1 LIDAVGRILPDT
13 VLTLTNAQTN
23 QQRDLKSDP
32 TGHFAVTELA
42 AGDYLLDA
50 ERAGFATSQG
60 RVTLEAGQNLVRD
73 VALQVGALHETIVIT
88 AGPSSSPAPPAT
100 PRTLKTPSQPEYDPC
115 SQSPVGGCIMQPI
128 KILDRKPIYPANQRD
143 AGVSGRV
150 EIDARIGVDGLT
162 KDFRL
167 TEPAEPDFVS
177 ALIDA
182 VRQWRFTETRLDGVP
197 VEVVMHVSA
206 RFVRE

>member
-1 LIDAVGRILPDT
+1 
-13 VLTLTNAQTN
+13 
-23 QQRDLKSDP
+23 
-32 TGHFAVTELA
+32 
-42 AGDYLLDA
+42 
-50 ERAGFATSQG
+50 
-60 RVTLEAGQNLVRD
+60 VTLEAGQSLVRD
-73 VALQVGALHETIVIT
+73 VALQVGAVHETITVT
-88 AGPSSSPAPPAT
+88 AGPGSSPAPPAM
-100 PRTLKTPSQPEYDPC
+100 PRTVKTPSQPEYDAC
-115 SQSPVGGCIMQPI
+115 SQSPVGGCIVQPT
-128 KILDRKPIYPANQRD
+128 KIFDRKPIYPANQRD

-167 TEPAEPDFVS
+167 TESADPDFVS

-182 VRQWRFTETRLDGVP
+182 VRQWRFTPTRLDGVP